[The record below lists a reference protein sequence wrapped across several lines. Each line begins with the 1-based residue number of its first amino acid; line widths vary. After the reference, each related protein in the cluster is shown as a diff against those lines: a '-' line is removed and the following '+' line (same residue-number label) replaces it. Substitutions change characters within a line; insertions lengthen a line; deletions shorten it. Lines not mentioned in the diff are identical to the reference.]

1 MVDLEKARLDLK
13 NIYLPPPPSA
23 VDTKLWQEYYKPVRY
38 PMLERWAK
46 MGVRERAL
54 DQLAWALAMT
64 LPGSSPLETM
74 NAKPLVNIVESELYM
89 YVLYSCRYSLA
100 PFADG
105 LDLALGCRL

>member
-38 PMLERWAK
+38 PMLERWTK

-54 DQLAWALAMT
+54 DQLA
-64 LPGSSPLETM
+64 
-74 NAKPLVNIVESELYM
+74 
-89 YVLYSCRYSLA
+89 
-100 PFADG
+100 
-105 LDLALGCRL
+105 